1 MQSTYQL
8 DSAIATEETSFLS
21 LGTGPFVRVFAVVG
35 SAVYAA
41 FAVAALIV
49 APEIAQSPVLWTS
62 VAMTMAVAGITFLAG
77 RRLQRR

>member
-8 DSAIATEETSFLS
+8 DSAITTEESSFLS
-21 LGTGPFVRVFAVVG
+21 LGTGRFVRVFAIAG
-35 SAVYAA
+35 FAVYGV
-41 FAVAALIV
+41 FAIAALLV
-49 APEIAQSPVLWTS
+49 APEIAQSPVLWAS

>member
-8 DSAIATEETSFLS
+8 DSAMATEETSFLS
-21 LGTGPFVRVFAVVG
+21 LGTGRFVRVFAVVG

>member
-21 LGTGPFVRVFAVVG
+21 LGTGRFVRVFAIVG
-35 SAVYAA
+35 FAVYAA
-41 FAVAALIV
+41 FAVAALLV
-49 APEIAQSPVLWTS
+49 APEIAQSPVLWAS